1 MSGMHSKPLFQVD
14 AYRQSCS
21 AQVVAVTAAG
31 VVLDQ
36 TVFYPLGGGQPGDS
50 GTLTDGDDKAF
61 AVIDTRK
68 GENDAIV
75 HVLADTSVSPA
86 VGSTVKASI
95 DWPRRHRHMR
105 MHSCM
110 HLLGA
115 LIPEP
120 VTGGNVGADK
130 SRLDFKLPESPDKME
145 LTDRLNKL
153 IQGDHPV
160 TTSWISDTEL
170 DANPELVRTMSVSP
184 PRGAGRIRLLQ
195 IGDVD
200 LQPCGGTHVRSTGEI
215 GTAVISKIENKGK
228 QNRRFHLLLED

>member
-1 MSGMHSKPLFQVD
+1 MHSKPLFQDD

-36 TVFYPLGGGQPGDS
+36 TVFYPLGGGQPGDT
-50 GTLTDGDDKAF
+50 GTLTLADGS
-61 AVIDTRK
+61 VLEVMDTRK
-68 GENDAIV
+68 AEDDAIV
-75 HVLADTSVSPA
+75 HVLADTSESPA
-86 VGSTVKASI
+86 VGSTVEASI

-105 MHSCM
+105 MHTCMHTCM

-130 SRLDFKLPESPDKME
+130 SRLDFKLPESQDKME
-145 LTDRLNKL
+145 LTDRLNAL
-153 IQGDHPV
+153 IQADHPV
-160 TTSWISDTEL
+160 TTSWISDPEL

-215 GTAVISKIENKGK
+215 GTAVVSKI
-228 QNRRFHLLLED
+228 